1 MKLFD
6 RSTGSTDGANSFQ
19 PESWPADQ
27 LERGSCSSTLPPPR
41 NVPPKRVFILFY
53 FFYFEN
59 FLCPASFNIDTEIN
73 SLSLSP
79 SPIFIKFIFEK
90 GKSLNNKTKK
100 RRPDAVPSFV
110 ATPLPALFHCSDF
123 ATDFQVCWD
132 VVNCWSSTFF
142 FLLFAFCATTDRQM
156 ATKKSC
162 GWTHWTHTNG
172 NKLLTLAICFSS
184 SRPIYHCAA
193 FYRQFLPTISTFPSN
208 ENSLKFA

>member
-1 MKLFD
+1 MEPIHFNQKV
-6 RSTGSTDGANSFQ
+6 
-19 PESWPADQ
+19 DQ
-27 LERGSCSSTLPPPR
+27 LTNWSVGVVPAPSPLPATFHQ
-41 NVPPKRVFILFY
+41 KGFLFY
-53 FFYFEN
+53 FIFFYFEN

-73 SLSLSP
+73 SLSLPP

-142 FLLFAFCATTDRQM
+142 FSSLCLLCDHWPADGDEKIVWVDTLDAHKWKQTLDPGNLLF
-156 ATKKSC
+156 
-162 GWTHWTHTNG
+162 
-172 NKLLTLAICFSS
+172 I
-184 SRPIYHCAA
+184 
-193 FYRQFLPTISTFPSN
+193 
-208 ENSLKFA
+208 E